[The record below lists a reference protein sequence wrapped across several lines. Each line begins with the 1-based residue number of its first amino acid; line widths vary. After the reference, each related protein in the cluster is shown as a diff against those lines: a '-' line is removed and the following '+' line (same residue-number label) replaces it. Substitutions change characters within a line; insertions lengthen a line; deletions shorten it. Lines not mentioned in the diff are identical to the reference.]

1 MYQEY
6 FGLVDVPFSITPDP
20 RFLFPTQQHKEVLG
34 KCKYV
39 IQERGGL
46 IAVYGDIG
54 MGKTTVARYL
64 MGQLRDD
71 PDVLAG
77 MLITPALKTE
87 TAFLNAI
94 MDEFGVPAK
103 RSYAKSLQSFHA
115 FIAKT
120 ASEGKNLVVII
131 DEAQKVTPRMFDVIH
146 SLLNFES
153 NTQKFL
159 QVVLIGQNE
168 LATNL
173 DKIPNIKSRVAVFGQ
188 LSSLTYDDTK
198 EMIAFRWQIASAAKS
213 SDPFTEQAIK
223 QIHKFSQGL
232 PREIN
237 KLCDGSLLR
246 AMEIESK
253 SVTDDMV
260 LETAQDLRLVEVQ

>member
-39 IQERGGL
+39 IRERGGL

-64 MGQLRDD
+64 MAQLRDD
-71 PDVLAG
+71 ENVQAA

-94 MDEFGVPAK
+94 MQGFGLPAK
-103 RSYAKSLQSFHA
+103 RSYAKSLQSFHE
-115 FIAKT
+115 FIAESAT
-120 ASEGKNLVVII
+120 QGKNLVIII

-198 EMIAFRWQIASAAKS
+198 EMIAFRWAVASGSKS
-213 SDPFTEQAIK
+213 SDPFAESAIK
-223 QIHKFSQGL
+223 LIHKYSQGL

-246 AMEIESK
+246 AMKDEVKE
-253 SVTDDMV
+253 VTDDMITD
-260 LETAQDLRLVEVQ
+260 TALDLRLTEAA